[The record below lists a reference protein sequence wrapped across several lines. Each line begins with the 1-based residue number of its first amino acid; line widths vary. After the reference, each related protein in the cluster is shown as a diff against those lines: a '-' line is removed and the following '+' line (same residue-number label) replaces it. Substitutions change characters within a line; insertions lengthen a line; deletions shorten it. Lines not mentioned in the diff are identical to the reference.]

1 MIANALSQGLARP
14 MNWIHMPV
22 PRDRDDDAY
31 FAPLDGLDLGAETDL
46 FLGLVHYTD
55 GEDGTR
61 RRMAAA
67 DRRISGYGIA
77 PEYGLGRR
85 DPATIPDLLGV
96 HMRCATYGPAPGV
109 SLSSHAGPIAR
120 VAAGRVR
127 PGCPHPVD

>member
-1 MIANALSQGLARP
+1 MGVIATPRSQGPARP
-14 MNWIHMPV
+14 RNRIHMPI
-22 PRDRDDDAY
+22 PRDRDDVAY

-61 RRMAAA
+61 RRTAAA

-77 PEYGLGRR
+77 TECGLGRR

-96 HMRCATYGPAPGV
+96 HMRCAP
-109 SLSSHAGPIAR
+109 
-120 VAAGRVR
+120 
-127 PGCPHPVD
+127 